1 MGDFPLARP
10 NRVVQSGAIHPV
22 GVFMRPWH
30 DVTGRTKRWARAR
43 LSRRLLAWFLAF
55 SLVPLIVTNAV
66 GYVRSKAILGRRIER
81 DLGALAEVQALHVR
95 DRADQALLLLQ
106 AIVAGNEFLVAGTLR
121 AQGLPAGE
129 MGDVADRDA
138 IEQLLNSKLVES
150 GAFDALYLIG
160 TSQQVIA
167 AVGDS
172 GAIITTVPASD
183 SARSLTTRI
192 RQIGRSW
199 EPQFRLAVPVVS
211 FRGHHPQIIG
221 YLGGAM
227 SLNGFRDFLQ
237 LPPALA
243 GHLDTYIVD
252 EQGRPLFLS
261 RSDEVVNFAAQL
273 QTPLIDMASGSFAQY
288 TRPDGKTVIGTIG
301 PVPGYPWRF
310 ISELPT
316 TDAFGELRRLGGL
329 SLVLESVFVLTL
341 VLAAWLVAREI
352 VVPLR
357 QLVHATHRLAGGE
370 SRVRVPVNQTDE
382 VGELGR
388 AFNDMSGALADTT
401 ARMQELHRREIER
414 ASQLATVGELAAG
427 VAHEIKNPVVGV
439 SGGLDLVRRRLG
451 SDTPLAPIIDE
462 MGRQLARIQQALQD
476 LLTFARPTTPM
487 LAPVSANGAAER
499 AIRLVQPAADRAG
512 VELRSRLD
520 PLVPRITADEEMV
533 HQALVN
539 VLMNAVQATPPG
551 GRVTVAVGVS
561 GDESAVEITVADT
574 GRGIATED
582 LEQVFKPF
590 YTTRHTGTGLGLPI
604 TREIVVRHGGTIS
617 IESTTGVGTLIT
629 LRLPL
634 RPATADATLVEATG

>member
-1 MGDFPLARP
+1 MGDFPLAQFD
-10 NRVVQSGAIHPV
+10 RVVQSGAIHPA
-22 GVFMRPWH
+22 GVLMRPWH

-55 SLVPLIVTNAV
+55 SLVPLVVTNAV
-66 GYVRSKAILGRRIER
+66 GYVRSKAILRRRIER
-81 DLGALAEVQALHVR
+81 DLAALADVQALHVR
-95 DRADQALLLLQ
+95 DRADRALLLLQ
-106 AIVAGNEFLVAGTLR
+106 AIVAGNEFLVAGTLK
-121 AQGLPAGE
+121 AEGLPAGE

-138 IEQLLNSKLVES
+138 IEQLLTSKLVES
-150 GAFDALYLIG
+150 GAFDALYLVG
-160 TSQQVIA
+160 PSQQVIA

-172 GAIITTVPASD
+172 GAIITTVPADD
-183 SARSLTTRI
+183 STRSLTTRI
-192 RQIGRSW
+192 RQVGRSW
-199 EPQFRLAVPVVS
+199 QPQFRLAVPVVS
-211 FRGHHPQIIG
+211 FRGHHPQVVA

-261 RSDEVVNFAAQL
+261 RDDGTINYAARL
-273 QTPLIDMASGSFAQY
+273 ESPLIEMATGSFAQY
-288 TRPDGKTVIGTIG
+288 TRPDGQTVIGTIDA
-301 PVPGYPWRF
+301 VPGYPWRF
-310 ISELPT
+310 VSELPT

-357 QLVHATHRLAGGE
+357 QLVSATHRLASGE
-370 SRVRVPVNQTDE
+370 SRVRVAVNQTDE

-451 SDTPLAPIIDE
+451 RDTPLAPIIDE

-499 AIRLVQPAADRAG
+499 AVRLVQPAADRAG
-512 VELRSRLD
+512 IELRTRLHASA
-520 PLVPRITADEEMV
+520 PRITADEEMI

-551 GRVTVAVGVS
+551 GQVIVGVNTS
-561 GDESAVEITVADT
+561 SDGDAVEITVADT
-574 GRGIATED
+574 GRGIDHEE
-582 LEQVFKPF
+582 LEHVFKPF

-604 TREIVVRHGGTIS
+604 TREIVVRHGGTIA
-617 IESTTGVGTLIT
+617 IDSTPGNGTTIT

-634 RPATADATLVEATG
+634 RPATEDARLVEATT

>member
-1 MGDFPLARP
+1 
-10 NRVVQSGAIHPV
+10 
-22 GVFMRPWH
+22 MRPWH
-30 DVTGRTKRWARAR
+30 DWRGRTKRWARAR

-55 SLVPLIVTNAV
+55 SLVPLVVTNAV
-66 GYVRSKAILGRRIER
+66 GYMRSKAILRHRIER
-81 DLGALAEVQALHVR
+81 DITALAEVQALHVR
-95 DRADQALLLLQ
+95 DRADRALLLLQ
-106 AIVAGNEFLVAGTLR
+106 AIVAGNEFLVAGTLK

-138 IEQLLNSKLVES
+138 IEQLLTSKLVES

-160 TSQQVIA
+160 RSQQVIA

-172 GAIITTVPASD
+172 GAIITTVPADD
-183 SARSLTTRI
+183 STRSLTTRI
-192 RQIGRSW
+192 RQVGRAW

-211 FRGHHPQIIG
+211 FRGHHPQIVG

-243 GHLDTYIVD
+243 GHLDTYIID

-261 RSDEVVNFAAQL
+261 RSDDQVNYAAQL
-273 QTPLIDMASGSFAQY
+273 ETPLIGMRAGSFAQY
-288 TRPDGKTVIGTIG
+288 TRADGKTVIGTIG
-301 PVPGYPWRF
+301 AVPGYPWRF
-310 ISELPT
+310 VSELPT

-329 SLVLESVFVLTL
+329 SLILESVFVLTL
-341 VLAAWLVAREI
+341 VLAAWLVSREI

-357 QLVHATHRLAGGE
+357 QLVSATHRLASGE

-388 AFNDMSGALADTT
+388 AFNDMSIALADTT

-414 ASQLATVGELAAG
+414 ASQLASVGELAAG

-451 SDTPLAPIIDE
+451 GDTPLAPIIDE
-462 MGRQLARIQQALQD
+462 MGRQLGRIQQALQD
-476 LLTFARPTTPM
+476 LLTFARPTTPT
-487 LAPVSANGAAER
+487 LAPVSANGAVER
-499 AIRLVQPAADRAG
+499 AVRLVQSAADRG
-512 VELRSRLD
+512 GIELRTRLD
-520 PLVPRITADEEMV
+520 PNAPRMTADEEMI

-539 VLMNAVQATPPG
+539 LLMNAVQATPSG
-551 GRVTVAVGVS
+551 GRVTAAVCARPDG
-561 GDESAVEITVADT
+561 ETIEITIVDT
-574 GRGIATED
+574 GRGIDAAE
-582 LEQVFKPF
+582 LEHVFKPF

-604 TREIVVRHGGTIS
+604 TREIVLRHHGTIT
-617 IESTTGVGTLIT
+617 IESTLGTGTMIT

-634 RPATADATLVEATG
+634 RPATADAPLVEAMT